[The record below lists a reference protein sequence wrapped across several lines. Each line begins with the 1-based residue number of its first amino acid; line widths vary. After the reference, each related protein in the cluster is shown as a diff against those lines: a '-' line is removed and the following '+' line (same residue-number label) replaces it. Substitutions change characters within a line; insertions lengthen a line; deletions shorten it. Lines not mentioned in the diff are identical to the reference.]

1 VASEVIMSVGQEQ
14 RPKYYEGQYL
24 GAADLEAAVTYTRLR
39 EARHLLGAHTWGIAA
54 GLQLQQVTP
63 PGGGNGVNM
72 FVRPGY
78 GWEGFGRPVVVLQP
92 YQIPP
97 VLFQSYT
104 YDPANPDGVLVA
116 IWLEYV
122 EAETGP
128 PQPGFEL
135 CSTTDQ
141 SSRVVETFR
150 LRIGPHP
157 TVTSQRDPIS
167 VAGRSID
174 ASAAY
179 QSFVKSDELLYDAS
193 VPFQSF
199 PDEGVPARWLIP
211 LGYVRWQPNQ
221 AAGQPGSFAPR
232 SKDDLAKS
240 QALRVY
246 IGAVAGSVLAAD
258 SYIRMA
264 GRTQKDLTPPPFS
277 DDLVWVE
284 GTIRAQGD
292 IRLWGTQIDF
302 RDAGGA
308 DEGTPCRIRRTN
320 NTAAGTTA
328 LDVVINNDS
337 APPGSTWFGVG
348 PLKADG
354 TVNEKF
360 VVLDNGNVGIGTTT
374 PTLPLQVPGTGIQ
387 VGTSTTSTDNFYFAS
402 DTNNGPRG
410 LRFYNQNAPKGVPL
424 VTFQSDGKVG
434 IGTTSP
440 FTALQIPETG
450 IQIGVSQSAT
460 DNFYFASDINNG
472 SRGLRL
478 YNGNGGSGV
487 PIMSI
492 LAGGNVGS
500 GNVGIGANAFN
511 PSLLLEVQGDFGWS
525 NGPTTLH
532 LWGSTIGDVGQGILF
547 LRSGVNVVAVDK
559 PTDKFGIRT
568 NNPSQPLEVHG
579 NAVLLTDSNALL
591 IDGAFSGFPDNA
603 LNQAEISNDTG
614 MYNALVIAGNRS
626 AFDPDAPNPGRKVLV
641 YDLLEVPGNLKVD
654 GQALKPSGGGW
665 TWESDISLKQNI
677 QPLDDA
683 LEQLLRLRGVRF
695 EWKDPRSMGNLTGP
709 QIGLIAQEVEKVFPE
724 WVSTRGDGLK
734 NLTVSGFE
742 ALAVEAFRSLQNQ
755 IQALQAHIEALEA
768 RQRDSGG
775 RPASPPGEPK
785 PGHAA
790 GGSKKRQAPRE

>member
-24 GAADLEAAVTYTRLR
+24 GAADLEAAVTYARLR
-39 EARHLLGAHTWGIAA
+39 EARHFLGAHTWGIAA
-54 GLQLQQVTP
+54 GLQLQEVARP
-63 PGGGNGVNM
+63 ERGSGVDM
-72 FVRPGY
+72 FIRPGY
-78 GWEGFGRPVVVLQP
+78 GWDGFSRTAVVLQP
-92 YQIPP
+92 YQIPA

-104 YDPANPDGVLVA
+104 YDPANPEGVLVA

-122 EAETGP
+122 EAESGP

-135 CSTTDQ
+135 CSPADQ

-150 LRIGPHP
+150 VRIGPHP
-157 TVTSQRDPIS
+157 TTTSQRDPIS

-179 QSFVKSDELLYDAS
+179 RSFVKSDGLLYDAS

-221 AAGQPGSFAPR
+221 TAGQPGSFAHL
-232 SKDDLAKS
+232 KDEDLAKS

-258 SYIRMA
+258 TYIRMA

-292 IRLWGTQIDF
+292 IRLWGTQLDF
-302 RDAGGA
+302 RAAGGA
-308 DEGTPCRIRRTN
+308 DKGTPCLLRRTD
-320 NTAAGTTA
+320 NTTAGTTA

-337 APPGSTWFGVG
+337 AATGSTWFGVG

-424 VTFQSDGKVG
+424 VTFQSDGKLG

-440 FTALQIPETG
+440 VTALQIPEMG
-450 IQIGVSQSAT
+450 IQIGVSQTAT
-460 DNFYFASDINNG
+460 DNFYFVSDTNNG
-472 SRGLRL
+472 PRGLRL
-478 YNGNGGSGV
+478 YNGNWGSGV
-487 PIMSI
+487 PMMTV
-492 LAGGNVGS
+492 LAG

-525 NGPTTLH
+525 SGATTLH
-532 LWGSTIGDVGQGILF
+532 LWGSTVGDVGQKVLF
-547 LRSGVNVVAVDK
+547 LRSGGGVVAFDKAGDQVGIGTAAPARKLHVVGDRIRLESSGKRIDLRTDGSAVDVHSE
-559 PTDKFGIRT
+559 T
-568 NNPSQPLEVHG
+568 NNLFLRSSGPAG
-579 NAVLLTDSNALL
+579 NNNVLINPFVATDGNVGIGTDTPTELLTVN
-591 IDGAFSGFPDNA
+591 G
-603 LNQAEISNDTG
+603 
-614 MYNALVIAGNRS
+614 S
-626 AFDPDAPNPGRKVLV
+626 AS
-641 YDLLEVPGNLKVD
+641 
-654 GQALKPSGGGW
+654 KPGGGSW
-665 TWESDISLKQNI
+665 TDSSDISLKQNI

-709 QIGLIAQEVEKVFPE
+709 QTGLIAQEVEKVFPG

-734 NLTVSGFE
+734 NLTVRGFE
-742 ALAVEAFRSLQNQ
+742 ALAVEAFRALQNQ
-755 IQALQAHIEALEA
+755 IQALQARIEVLEA
-768 RQRDSGG
+768 RQRDSGS
-775 RPASPPGEPK
+775 RPAGPPRGPEP
-785 PGHAA
+785 GQAAA
-790 GGSKKRQAPRE
+790 GSK